1 MNENFIKQTARD
13 YDMSEFQVR
22 VYYEKYF
29 ELGTFY
35 DELEKFVQSRA
46 NSLQES

>member
-1 MNENFIKQTARD
+1 MNDNFIKQTARD

-22 VYYEKYF
+22 VFYDKYF
-29 ELGTFY
+29 ESGTFY
-35 DELEKFVQSRA
+35 DELENYVQSRA